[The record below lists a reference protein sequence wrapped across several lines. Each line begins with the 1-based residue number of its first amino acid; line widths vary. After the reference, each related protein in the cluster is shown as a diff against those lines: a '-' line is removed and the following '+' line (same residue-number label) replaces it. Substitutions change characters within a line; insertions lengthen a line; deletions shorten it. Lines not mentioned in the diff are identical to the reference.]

1 MHLLIS
7 PCVFTS
13 HVFGGQGEQLLGSF
27 PYTRSWVLNS
37 AGHAWQQ
44 APLLTEPS
52 CCPASFF
59 LDCLFSSL
67 SLTLLITPHAG
78 HEYYYF

>member
-13 HVFGGQGEQLLGSF
+13 HVFGGRGGQLLGGSS

-37 AGHAWQQ
+37 DWHAWQQ
-44 APLLTEPS
+44 AALLTEPT

-67 SLTLLITPHAG
+67 LCFL
-78 HEYYYF
+78 F